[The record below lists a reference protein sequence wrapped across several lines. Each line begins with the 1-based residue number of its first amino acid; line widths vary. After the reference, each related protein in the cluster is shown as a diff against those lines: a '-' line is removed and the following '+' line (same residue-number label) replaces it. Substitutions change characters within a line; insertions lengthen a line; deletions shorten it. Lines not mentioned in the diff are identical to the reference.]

1 MPEIIK
7 NIPYELIIQ
16 AVIIFA
22 VFYLVSV
29 VIAKLLKR
37 ASARYDTS
45 ASEIFRL
52 LSNSQKVLLLL
63 IGGIIAIGKLGFDM
77 SALIAGLGLS
87 GFALG
92 LALKDTISNLVAGI
106 MIVLY
111 KPFEIGSE
119 LEISGSCG
127 TVIDINLRYITIKV
141 ESDTCLV
148 PNSLFLSNK
157 LTLKNSKSEQITS
170 KDG

>member
-1 MPEIIK
+1 MLEIIK
-7 NIPYELIIQ
+7 KIPYEIIIQ

-22 VFYLVSV
+22 VFYLLSL
-29 VIAKLLKR
+29 IIGRLIKK
-37 ASARYDTS
+37 ASTRYDTS

-52 LSNSQKVLLLL
+52 LANSQKVLLLI
-63 IGGIIAIGKLGFDM
+63 IGSVIAIGKLGFDM

-92 LALKDTISNLVAGI
+92 LALKDTISNLVAGV

-119 LEISGSCG
+119 LDISGSCG
-127 TVIDINLRYITIKV
+127 TVVDINLRYITIKT
-141 ESDTCLV
+141 ESGECLV

-157 LTLKNSKSEQITS
+157 LTLKNSKS
-170 KDG
+170 

>member
-1 MPEIIK
+1 MPEFIK
-7 NIPYELIIQ
+7 NIPYTTIIQ
-16 AVIIFA
+16 AVVIFA

-29 VIAKLLKR
+29 VIGVLLKR
-37 ASARYDTS
+37 ASKRYDTS

-63 IGGIIAIGKLGFDM
+63 VGAIIAIGKLGFDM
-77 SALIAGLGLS
+77 SALIAGLGLT

-92 LALKDTISNLVAGI
+92 LALKDTVSNLIAGV

-127 TVIDINLRYITIKV
+127 TVIDINLRYITIKINGDV
-141 ESDTCLV
+141 CLV

-157 LTLKNSKSEQITS
+157 LTLKNTTKKS
-170 KDG
+170 

>member
-1 MPEIIK
+1 MPEFIK
-7 NIPYELIIQ
+7 NIQYELIIQ

-22 VFYLVSV
+22 VFYITSV
-29 VIAKLLKR
+29 IIAVLLKR
-37 ASARYDTS
+37 ASKRYDTS
-45 ASEIFRL
+45 ASEVFRL

-63 IGGIIAIGKLGFDM
+63 VGSIVAIGKLGFDM

-119 LEISGSCG
+119 LEILGTCG
-127 TVIDINLRYITIKV
+127 TVIDMNLRYITIKT
-141 ESDTCLV
+141 DTDKCLV
-148 PNSLFLSNK
+148 PNSLFLSK
-157 LTLKNSKSEQITS
+157 VLKLKNNKN
-170 KDG
+170 